1 MNKKWYIVAQSSEGC
16 ELSVIDLSDEERN
29 VVNRFLNQRTI
40 AREGEWIGGI
50 RIYDEAFDT
59 KEEALK
65 AVWDGLY

>member
-1 MNKKWYIVAQSSEGC
+1 MNKKWYIVAQSAEGC

-50 RIYDEAFDT
+50 CIYDEAFNT
-59 KEEALK
+59 KEEALE
-65 AVWDGLY
+65 AIWDGLH

>member
-1 MNKKWYIVAQSSEGC
+1 MLFKYIVAQSAEGC
-16 ELSVIDLSDEERN
+16 ELSVIDLSDEEWN
-29 VVNRFLNQRTI
+29 TVTRFLGNRTV

-50 RIYDEAFDT
+50 CIYDKAFDT